1 MCILC
6 SLGNSLTDENIR
18 EAQKMCSNPPS
29 IEYQR
34 TESIFFAFR
43 TLLKVAKRYDFHIE
57 DYFKNN
63 DGSGSPYTDNSRYD
77 TNFEVRNARKEF
89 IERLAL
95 NVNDV
100 ENKELDE
107 IINIVN
113 SVVTTTTNGIESVEN
128 IEDLKDFLNQ
138 ALTAWQNII
147 EIINVVNNVV
157 TTTTN
162 GTSSVENIEELK
174 DFLNQALSAW
184 QNAMQNQTVF
194 QQFYQFPPRT

>member
-34 TESIFFAFR
+34 TQSIFDAFR
-43 TLLKVAKRYDFHIE
+43 TLLQVAKRYDFHME
-57 DYFKNN
+57 DYFKGI
-63 DGSGSPYTDNSRYD
+63 GSNGLDNSYD
-77 TNFEVRNARKEF
+77 TSFEVRNARKEF

-100 ENKELDE
+100 ENKELNE
-107 IINIVN
+107 IISVVN
-113 SVVTTTTNGIESVEN
+113 SGVTTTTNGIESVEN
-128 IEDLKDFLNQ
+128 IKDLKDFLNQ
-138 ALTAWQNII
+138 ALLAWQNVI

-162 GTSSVENIEELK
+162 GVESVENIEELK
-174 DFLNQALSAW
+174 DFLNQALPAW
-184 QNAMQNQTVF
+184 QNAMQNKTVF
-194 QQFYQFPPRT
+194 QQQFHQFPPRT

>member
-34 TESIFFAFR
+34 AQLIFDAFR
-43 TLLKVAKRYDFHIE
+43 TLLKVAKRYDFHME
-57 DYFKNN
+57 DYFK
-63 DGSGSPYTDNSRYD
+63 GMGRSGNSVDNSRYD
-77 TNFEVRNARKEF
+77 TSFEVRNARKEF
-89 IERLAL
+89 IERLDL
-95 NVNDV
+95 NVNDA
-100 ENKELDE
+100 ENKELNE
-107 IINIVN
+107 IINVVN
-113 SVVTTTTNGIESVEN
+113 SGVTTTTNGIESVEN
-128 IEDLKDFLNQ
+128 IKDLKDFLNQ
-138 ALTAWQNII
+138 ALLAWQNVI

-162 GTSSVENIEELK
+162 GVESVENIEELK
-174 DFLNQALSAW
+174 DFLNQALPAW

-194 QQFYQFPPRT
+194 QQQFHQFPPRT

>member
-18 EAQKMCSNPPS
+18 ETQKMCSNPPS

-34 TESIFFAFR
+34 TQLIFYAFR

-63 DGSGSPYTDNSRYD
+63 DGSGSPYADNSRYD
-77 TNFEVRNARKEF
+77 TRFEVRDARKEF
-89 IERLAL
+89 IERLDL
-95 NVNDV
+95 DVNTN
-100 ENKELDE
+100 ENKEL
-107 IINIVN
+107 
-113 SVVTTTTNGIESVEN
+113 
-128 IEDLKDFLNQ
+128 Q
-138 ALTAWQNII
+138 

-162 GTSSVENIEELK
+162 GTSSVENIEDLK
-174 DFLNQALSAW
+174 AFLNQALPAW
-184 QNAMQNQTVF
+184 QNAMMNQTVF
-194 QQFYQFPPRT
+194 QQQFHQLPPSM